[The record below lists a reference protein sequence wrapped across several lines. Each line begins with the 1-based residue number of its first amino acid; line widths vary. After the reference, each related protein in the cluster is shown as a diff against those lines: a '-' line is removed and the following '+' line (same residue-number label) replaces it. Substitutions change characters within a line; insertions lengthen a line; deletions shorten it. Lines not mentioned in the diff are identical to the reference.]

1 MRWCEEV
8 ELAVWLK
15 DQAGSRCAALSLV
28 LIRTPAERSSR
39 QHKRKGPYQHAGNE
53 NIRLDSHCTRRGA
66 DAFLIVHYTVKHRKI
81 KKSGCTSGDRRTRC
95 MAWQPACGTFALKIS
110 DRLAISYIYFFSRFE
125 FGFG

>member
-66 DAFLIVHYTVKHRKI
+66 DAFLIVHYTVTHVKI
-81 KKSGCTSGDRRTRC
+81 KKSVCTSGD
-95 MAWQPACGTFALKIS
+95 S
-110 DRLAISYIYFFSRFE
+110 DLR
-125 FGFG
+125 